1 MHPQAIRAEALWANE
16 PSVLDEGFDIDL
28 VRLDARTEGLAAAK
42 EPVDVV
48 ADVDAGGVPCRLYR
62 PAEGT
67 PLLVHLHGG
76 GFVFGDLETHDA
88 HCRRLAQTSGW
99 AVLAVDYRRA
109 PEFRYPAASD
119 DVDTVVD
126 WLGSAG
132 PTLGVD
138 TRRLAVVGDS
148 AGGHLALVAAMRRPV
163 FSSAAL
169 VYPCVDPSGSYPS
182 YHTETG
188 GLAGAE
194 MDWYWRR
201 YLPDGLVEG
210 SSELAPINADLS
222 GLPPTLLLTAE
233 HDSLRDEGEA
243 LAAAMAAAG
252 VSTVATRYV
261 GMVHGF
267 FTDPDLF
274 DASRVA
280 LGQVGAWANAWGT

>member
-138 TRRLAVVGDS
+138 TSRLAVVGDS